1 TISFVEV
8 GSYNLVAT
16 SRGLAAPTQFVSLRA
31 GDNQFTVRLQ
41 KPNSCRLTHVYP
53 DTQASKAGMQ
63 VGDLVTEYNGVVI
76 TSWRQ
81 LGQEIRKTKATDDVT
96 VLVDRGGSMLTMNIK
111 GGTVGIEGA
120 DAVR

>member
-1 TISFVEV
+1 
-8 GSYNLVAT
+8 
-16 SRGLAAPTQFVSLRA
+16 
-31 GDNQFTVRLQ
+31 
-41 KPNSCRLTHVYP
+41 
-53 DTQASKAGMQ
+53 M
-63 VGDLVTEYNGVVI
+63 VI

-96 VLVDRGGSMLTMNIK
+96 VLVDRGGSMLTMNMK